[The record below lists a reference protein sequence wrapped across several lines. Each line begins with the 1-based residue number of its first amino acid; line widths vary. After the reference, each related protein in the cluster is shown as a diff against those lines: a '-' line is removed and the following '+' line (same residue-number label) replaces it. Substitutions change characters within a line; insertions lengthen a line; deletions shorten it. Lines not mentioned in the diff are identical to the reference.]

1 MENVSYLV
9 VHISQATKNEEE
21 PDLIEWGAAGGED
34 ETDAAA
40 NKGSSSGG
48 KVNRKLLTYLLK
60 ILNIFKY
67 R

>member
-48 KVNRKLLTYLLK
+48 KVKTENYIFNVLK
-60 ILNIFKY
+60 RLHLFK
-67 R
+67 